1 MMWNSFKT
9 VLNELHILSLFFF
22 SFALNNNMN
31 IFRLVA
37 DLMHLASIFILL
49 LKIRKTKSC
58 VGISFKTQLLYSIV
72 FLTRYLDLVVKRVS
86 VYNTVMK
93 IFFIASS
100 IYILYLMR
108 FKYKAT
114 YDAGLDTFRIEYL
127 LAGAAVLGVLSTYVY
142 TVIEILWSF
151 SIWLESVAI
160 LPQLFMLQR
169 TGEAETITTH
179 YLFALGAYRG
189 LYLLNW
195 VYRYIDE
202 GHTDWIATVAGLI
215 QTALYSDFFYI
226 YYTKVI
232 KEGQKFELPKM
243 V

>member
-1 MMWNSFKT
+1 MFCKLKKKKKLT
-9 VLNELHILSLFFF
+9 
-22 SFALNNNMN
+22 
-31 IFRLVA
+31 
-37 DLMHLASIFILL
+37 LL
-49 LKIRKTKSC
+49 YK
-58 VGISFKTQLLYSIV
+58 GISFKTQLLYSIV
-72 FLTRYLDLVVKRVS
+72 FLTRYLDLVVKSVS
-86 VYNTVMK
+86 IYNTVMK

-100 IYILYLMR
+100 LYILYLMR
-108 FKYKAT
+108 FKYNAT

-127 LAGAAVLGVLSTYVY
+127 LVGAAILGLLSTYVY
-142 TVIEILWSF
+142 TVTEVLWSF

-202 GHTDWIATVAGLI
+202 GHMDWIAWVAGFI

-226 YYTKVI
+226 YYMKVI
-232 KEGQKFELPKM
+232 KEGQKFELPK
-243 V
+243 

>member
-1 MMWNSFKT
+1 
-9 VLNELHILSLFFF
+9 
-22 SFALNNNMN
+22 
-31 IFRLVA
+31 
-37 DLMHLASIFILL
+37 
-49 LKIRKTKSC
+49 
-58 VGISFKTQLLYSIV
+58 
-72 FLTRYLDLVVKRVS
+72 
-86 VYNTVMK
+86 
-93 IFFIASS
+93 
-100 IYILYLMR
+100 MR
-108 FKYKAT
+108 FKYNAT

-127 LAGAAVLGVLSTYVY
+127 LVGAAILGLLSTYVY
-142 TVIEILWSF
+142 TVTEVLWSF

-202 GHTDWIATVAGLI
+202 GHMDWIAWVAGFI

-226 YYTKVI
+226 YYMKVI
-232 KEGQKFELPKM
+232 KEGQKFELPK
-243 V
+243 